1 MEGIHTWPVER
12 PGGRCGVVRGTGWG
26 RGVGAG
32 QAAGVGVSLLV
43 CRFEHKMVTR
53 ATTPMAVANA
63 ANEIPPIIR
72 DLVEL
77 NWRSRDV
84 WRMTL
89 LEWAASSC
97 WLCCGGGGG
106 GVAVAPGVLAT
117 AEYTSPPVV
126 QHMMMA
132 AVARKIFLCC
142 RQHEMT

>member
-1 MEGIHTWPVER
+1 M
-12 PGGRCGVVRGTGWG
+12 VRGTGWG

-43 CRFEHKMVTR
+43 CRLEHKMVTR

-63 ANEIPPIIR
+63 AKEIPPITR

-106 GVAVAPGVLAT
+106 GAAVAPGVLAT

>member
-1 MEGIHTWPVER
+1 M
-12 PGGRCGVVRGTGWG
+12 VRGTGWG
-26 RGVGAG
+26 RRVGAG
-32 QAAGVGVSLLV
+32 QAAGVPPVPGVSLLV
-43 CRFEHKMVTR
+43 CREHRMVTS
-53 ATTPMAVANA
+53 ATTPMAVARA
-63 ANEIPPIIR
+63 AKEIPPITR

-106 GVAVAPGVLAT
+106 VAVAPGVLAT

-126 QHMMMA
+126 QHMIMA

>member
-1 MEGIHTWPVER
+1 MEGIHAWPVER
-12 PGGRCGVVRGTGWG
+12 PGGRRGVVRGTGWG

-32 QAAGVGVSLLV
+32 QAAGVGVSLV

-53 ATTPMAVANA
+53 ATTPMAVVNA